1 VNCKMKQNFVKTSDE
16 ETAKRLREAGFV
28 ELAKE
33 GNRWVFVNKGQYD
46 FSQSDMKVSFD
57 NKLLF

>member
-1 VNCKMKQNFVKTSDE
+1 MQNFVKTSDE

-33 GNRWVFVNKGQYD
+33 QNRWVFLNKSQYD

-57 NKLLF
+57 NKLTF